1 MERESL
7 FRGKRKDNGQW
18 SVGNLVISDDGIYD
32 IVTGVT
38 ENPGNN
44 GSYVWDEVIPETVGQ
59 FTGLCDKNGKK
70 IFEGDIVKISVDY
83 VDESEFSIQEVR
95 WGKEGGYFC
104 DEEFGFDFIPLL
116 GNDDLELEIIGNI
129 YESSHLLKDRNV

>member
-1 MERESL
+1 MSREIEYRQWNPL
-7 FRGKRKDNGQW
+7 VKRFHYWGFLGKGHFA
-18 SVGNLVISDDGIYD
+18 G
-32 IVTGVT
+32 
-38 ENPGNN
+38 
-44 GSYVWDEVIPETVGQ
+44 PETGATTMEDALKYSQ
-59 FTGLCDKNGKK
+59 QNTGLLDKNGKK